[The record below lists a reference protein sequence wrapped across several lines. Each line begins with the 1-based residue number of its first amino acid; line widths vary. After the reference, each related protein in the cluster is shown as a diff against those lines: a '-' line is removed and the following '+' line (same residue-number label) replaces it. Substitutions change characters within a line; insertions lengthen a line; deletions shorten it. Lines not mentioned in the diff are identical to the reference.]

1 MAAPKDQSCS
11 SKGIEMRFFR
21 RTLAE
26 HRRLPR
32 LVRIFRVWQGA
43 SVAVIILLLLVG
55 LIFRLPVPPMDL
67 LMAAPL
73 IVLSV
78 SVVGVGLLTWR
89 NYERTAE
96 IWAENVR
103 GRGLESAGVGWL
115 MDTGTARAIGAGKA
129 IFMTLFAATALI
141 QAIWR

>member
-1 MAAPKDQSCS
+1 M
-11 SKGIEMRFFR
+11 
-21 RTLAE
+21 RTLLE

-32 LVRIFRVWQGA
+32 LVRVFRVWQGA
-43 SVAVIILLLLVG
+43 SVAVIILLLFVG

-67 LMAAPL
+67 LMLAPL
-73 IVLSV
+73 IVLST

-115 MDTGTARAIGAGKA
+115 MDTGTVRAIGAGKA
-129 IFMTLFAATALI
+129 IFMTIFG
-141 QAIWR
+141 RRR